1 MQFFPSRAIALAI
14 GPVSVHWY
22 GIMYLLG
29 FLIGI
34 VLLPRLQRYRD
45 LALTDAQRESLVLHV
60 FLGVL
65 LGGRLGYVFFY
76 DFPYFL
82 QHPFDIV
89 AVWKGGMA
97 SHGGFAGVILA
108 LTLFARRHRITL
120 LRLTDALMVPVA
132 IGLALGRVG
141 NFINLELYGT
151 VATVPWAMAF
161 PGAEGLRHPTQLYAV
176 GKDVCIAIACFWHL
190 RATANNPQR
199 AGETSAL
206 FLVLYGVLRFVVEHF
221 RDQPYGFL
229 SLFGWSLSRGQL
241 LTLPVLAL
249 GVIVW
254 TWVRFDSQRQRQ

>member
-1 MQFFPSRAIALAI
+1 MQFFPSRAIALTV

-29 FLIGI
+29 FVIGMY
-34 VLLPRLQRYRD
+34 LLPRLQRFRD
-45 LALTDAQRESLVLHV
+45 LALSDAQRESLVVHV

-76 DFPYFL
+76 DFPYFF
-82 QHPFDIV
+82 QHPFDVI

-97 SHGGFAGVILA
+97 SHGGFVGVILA
-108 LTLFARRHRITL
+108 LVLFARRQGIPL
-120 LRLTDALMVPVA
+120 LRLTDVLMVPVA

-151 VATVPWAMAF
+151 VTTVPWAMAF

-176 GKDVCIAIACFWHL
+176 CKDLLIALLCFWHL
-190 RATANNPQR
+190 RSTVRMPHR

-206 FLVLYGVLRFVVEHF
+206 FLVLYGILRFVVEHF
-221 RDQPYGFL
+221 SDQPYGFVQL
-229 SLFGWSLSRGQL
+229 LGFSLSRGQV

-249 GVIVW
+249 GIIVW
-254 TWVRFDSQRQRQ
+254 VWVRFSPRRYFV